1 MIKVLFINDIGKW
14 GGAEKILYQIL
25 KSISKNQDKFQIYL
39 ITGSDGLLVNKVK
52 KLSSISIYIES
63 IPKDNRDLIGLF
75 RWGLNIFKIARKLK
89 PDLIYI
95 NNLRGIIFSSVPLK
109 LLHKPIIWHEH
120 NIQPTFIRKTI
131 LNLMALW
138 LPNRI
143 IAVSKAVANSYWAIN
158 RNNKIQVVHNG
169 LDLSEFQNKISS
181 DIRGEFRIPKEYS
194 IITIASVLRPWK
206 GHEYFIKAAS
216 FVKKEFLKTKFIILG
231 DEVVNNEKGYKEQ
244 LINLS
249 NSLNL
254 EKDIIFTGFRKDVS
268 NILLQSDII
277 VLSSILPDPFPTV
290 ILEAMA
296 VAKPVVATNIGGVPE
311 MVIDNVTGLLV
322 PPKDS
327 ESMAKA
333 VLKLL
338 IDKKYSNQLG
348 MTGSTRLNKIFTL
361 DKFIKKI
368 EKILLDLEYNKEY

>member
-1 MIKVLFINDIGKW
+1 MIKVLFINDIGDW

-25 KSISKNQDKFQIYL
+25 KGIGKNQDKFQFYL
-39 ITGSDGLLVNKVK
+39 ITGTDGLLVGKVK
-52 KLSSISIYIES
+52 KLSAITTYIEP
-63 IPKDNRDLIGLF
+63 IPKENRDLIGLF
-75 RWGLNIFKIARKLK
+75 RWGLNMFKIARKLN

-109 LLHKPIIWHEH
+109 LLRKPIIWHDH

-143 IAVSKAVANSYWAIN
+143 IAVSKAVANSYWTIN
-158 RNNKIQVVHNG
+158 RNNKVRIVHNG
-169 LDLSEFQNKISS
+169 LDLSEFSYKISS
-181 DIRGEFRIPKEYS
+181 NIREEFEIPNEYS

-216 FVKKEFLKTKFIILG
+216 FVKREFLKTKFIILG
-231 DEVVNNEKGYKEQ
+231 DEVVNREKGYKEQ

-254 EKDIIFTGFRKDVS
+254 ENDIIFTGFRKDVS

-296 VAKPVVATNIGGVPE
+296 AAKPIVATNIGGVSE

-327 ESMAKA
+327 KAMAEA
-333 VLKLL
+333 ILKLL
-338 IDKKYSNQLG
+338 TDMEYSYKLG
-348 MTGSTRLNKIFTL
+348 REGFERLNDIFTL
-361 DKFIKKI
+361 DKFIKEIKR
-368 EKILLDLEYNKEY
+368 ILFGVTENYKH